1 MKKLLCLAP
10 LFALVSASTGCII
23 ESDDDDGP
31 DATLTVTNRS
41 DFAIVELYVTQV
53 DNDSWG
59 PNLLSRDLL
68 PDEQTTI
75 GVACDTYDAKL
86 IDESNVDCRVHDI
99 DLCLNDADWV
109 IRNDTCPVFGFA
121 EKAREAIKA
130 SLKQNA
136 AK

>member
-10 LFALVSASTGCII
+10 LFALITAGTGCFI
-23 ESDDDDGP
+23 ESDDDDGGP

-53 DNDSWG
+53 NNDSWG

-68 PDEQTTI
+68 PDEQTTV
-75 GVACDTYDAKL
+75 GVECDTYDAKL
-86 IDESNVDCRVHDI
+86 IDESNVDCRVHNL

-109 IRNDTCPVFGFA
+109 ITNDTCPVFNA
-121 EKAREAIKA
+121 ARLAREAAKA
-130 SLKQNA
+130 ALQNS